1 MMNDLIKIEIKDNQ
15 QLVRGRDL
23 HSFLE
28 IGTRYNDWINRVVEK
43 YDFTENK
50 DFIAIT
56 QKRVTAQGNETEF
69 ENHLMTIATAKEI
82 SMVAN
87 TEKGKLARQYFIKCE
102 EAWNSPEMILARAN
116 QIQAKMI
123 EDSTKKIQLLETKI
137 EEMQPKAD
145 FYDDVADST
154 NTCDMQTVA
163 KTLNFKG
170 VGRNTLFEILRDNKI
185 LQYDNIPYQKYV
197 DRGWFR
203 LIETK
208 YHDKKTSE
216 PRINFKTVVFQKGI
230 EKISNLLKELGYQ
243 KVI

>member
-15 QLVRGRDL
+15 QLVSGRDL

-28 IGTRYNDWINRVVEK
+28 IGTRYNDWINRIVEK

-69 ENHLMTIATAKEI
+69 ENHLMTIAMAKEI

-170 VGRNTLFEILRDNKI
+170 VGRNTLFEILRDSKI

>member
-1 MMNDLIKIEIKDNQ
+1 MNDLIKIEIKDNQ
-15 QLVRGRDL
+15 QLVSGRDL

-28 IGTRYNDWINRVVEK
+28 IGTRYNDWINRIVEK

-69 ENHLMTIATAKEI
+69 ENHLMTIAMAKEI

-170 VGRNTLFEILRDNKI
+170 VGRNTLFEILRDSKI

>member
-1 MMNDLIKIEIKDNQ
+1 MNDLIKIEIKDNQ
-15 QLVRGRDL
+15 QLVSGRDL

-28 IGTRYNDWINRVVEK
+28 IGTRYNDWINRIVEK

-69 ENHLMTIATAKEI
+69 ENHLMTIAMAKEI

-123 EDSTKKIQLLETKI
+123 EDSTMKIQLLETKI

-170 VGRNTLFEILRDNKI
+170 VGRNTLFEILRDSKI

-203 LIETK
+203 IIETK